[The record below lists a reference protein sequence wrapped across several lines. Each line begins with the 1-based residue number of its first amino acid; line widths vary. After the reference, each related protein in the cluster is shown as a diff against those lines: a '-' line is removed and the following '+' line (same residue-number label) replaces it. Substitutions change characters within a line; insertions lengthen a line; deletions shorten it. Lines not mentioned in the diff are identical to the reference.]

1 MTLREEL
8 IQVAAVAVAIVE
20 DLDRGTTEIESYPFE
35 PYVKQVLTS
44 VAWERSRQEAKWG
57 PQHHTTEEWLA
68 ILAEEVG
75 EATRA
80 IEIDPLNGRLTLM
93 SMYLRFAEDR
103 AREFLKERFGQ

>member
-20 DLDRGTTEIESYPFE
+20 DLDRGTTEIQPYPFE

-57 PQHHTTEEWLA
+57 PQHHTPEEWLA

-75 EATRA
+75 EAAR
-80 IEIDPLNGRLTLM
+80 EIPESENGRMEFTLHL
-93 SMYLRFAEDR
+93 LRKAETA
-103 AREFLKERFGQ
+103 ARRFLKERFGQ